1 MLYKQAIDKILL
13 SNKQDTFMYKHILF
27 ATELN
32 ETKSYIENKVT
43 QLQQL
48 TQAKLSVIHVVEP
61 IPNVYY
67 GGVYGVIPGLD
78 SSDSIGTT
86 RILEER
92 AKDIL
97 QALVKRLKLTEQ
109 DLHIPIGRTSE
120 EILAF
125 AQKEN
130 VDLIIAGSHGVHGL
144 QVLLGSTTN
153 AIVHG
158 ATCDVL
164 AVRFKE

>member
-1 MLYKQAIDKILL
+1 
-13 SNKQDTFMYKHILF
+13 MYKHILF

-43 QLQQL
+43 QLQQF

-78 SSDSIGTT
+78 SVDSIGTT
-86 RILEER
+86 KLLEER
-92 AKDIL
+92 AKEVL
-97 QALVKRLKLTEQ
+97 QPLVKRLKITEQ
-109 DLHIPIGRTSE
+109 DLHIPIGHTSG

-125 AQKEN
+125 AEKEN
-130 VDLIIAGSHGVHGL
+130 VDLIITGSHGVHGL
-144 QVLLGSTTN
+144 QLLLGSTTN
-153 AIVHG
+153 AILHG
-158 ATCDVL
+158 AKCDVL